1 MKITDNVFNDI
12 REILGF
18 SKENILDIKRI
29 IDKFKAEKSDQT
41 DIDDFLK
48 TKFSREILDYYSN
61 YIEEIRNFADLYL
74 LPKEGS
80 EIFNFHNLKSGI
92 LEELKLFSNNLLNLE
107 EKPDELSGSPR
118 LFVNK

>member
-1 MKITDNVFNDI
+1 MKITDNVFNDV

-29 IDKFKAEKSDQT
+29 IDKFRAEKSDQT
-41 DIDDFLK
+41 EIDDFLK
-48 TKFSREILDYYSN
+48 TKFSREILDSYSN

-80 EIFNFHNLKSGI
+80 
-92 LEELKLFSNNLLNLE
+92 
-107 EKPDELSGSPR
+107 
-118 LFVNK
+118 